1 MNQTK
6 KRCEWSL
13 KDEHYIKYHD
23 EKWGIPVHNDKV
35 HFEYLALEA
44 AQAGL
49 SWYTILIRMKGYAT
63 AFADWDIDKIEKYD
77 EAKIQELLQFKG
89 IIRNRRKIEAVIH
102 NVKPFKAIQAEFGS
116 FDDYIWAFVD
126 GKPIITRLE
135 KLGDYP
141 ATTPLSD
148 TISKDLKKWGFKFIG
163 TTTIYAYM
171 QAVGIVNDHMEGCW
185 RNES

>member
-1 MNQTK
+1 
-6 KRCEWSL
+6 
-13 KDEHYIKYHD
+13 
-23 EKWGIPVHNDKV
+23 
-35 HFEYLALEA
+35 
-44 AQAGL
+44 
-49 SWYTILIRMKGYAT
+49 
-63 AFADWDIDKIEKYD
+63 
-77 EAKIQELLQFKG
+77 
-89 IIRNRRKIEAVIH
+89 
-102 NVKPFKAIQAEFGS
+102 
-116 FDDYIWAFVD
+116 
-126 GKPIITRLE
+126 LE